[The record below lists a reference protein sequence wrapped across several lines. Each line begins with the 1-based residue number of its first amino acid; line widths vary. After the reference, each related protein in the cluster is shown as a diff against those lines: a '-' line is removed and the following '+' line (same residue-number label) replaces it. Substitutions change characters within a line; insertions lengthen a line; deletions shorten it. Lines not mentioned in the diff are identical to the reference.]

1 MSPHPV
7 QLRVEASRIA
17 RLQVVVRLAI
27 LAALATLG
35 CSSLYGALYFAL
47 PAIVALLVSGDG
59 GKHYLEADAPA
70 ALRVLRW
77 LAGAYGY
84 LWMLTDALP
93 AAKRPPTRP
102 SGGPTELTVEVGGS
116 PSVSSSLARLVTSLP
131 ALLALVILS
140 MAGAVLWVVAAVCIL
155 VTGDMP
161 APIREFFLVMLRF
174 QFRCVAYHLSLVE
187 VYPTLTDAPLPHASH
202 TV

>member
-7 QLRVEASRIA
+7 QLRVEGSRIA

-77 LAGAYGY
+77 LAGAYAY

-93 AAKRPPTRP
+93 TPGP
-102 SGGPTELTVEVGGS
+102 GGAPELTVEVGGN

-131 ALLALVILS
+131 ALLALVIVS
-140 MAGAVLWVVAAVCIL
+140 IAGAVLWVVAAACVL
-155 VTGDMP
+155 ATGDMP
-161 APIREFFLVMLRF
+161 APIREFIAVMLRF

-187 VYPTLTDAPLPHASH
+187 VYPTLIDAPLPHASH